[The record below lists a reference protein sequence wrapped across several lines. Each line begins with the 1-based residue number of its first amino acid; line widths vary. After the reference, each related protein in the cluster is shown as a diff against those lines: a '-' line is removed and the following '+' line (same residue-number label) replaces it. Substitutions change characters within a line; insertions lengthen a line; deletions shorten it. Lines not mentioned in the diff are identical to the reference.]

1 MATLAYLSEDIMP
14 EPMKTLYDE
23 VLYPSGLYAQ
33 THPDR
38 LATMATLFGMRTE
51 AVDRCRVLEL
61 GCSDGS
67 NLIAMAYGLPQSQF
81 VGIDL
86 AERPIAQGNTTI
98 EKLGL
103 TNISLH
109 RLDLRQLPSDLG
121 CFDFIIAHG
130 LYSWVPAEVRDKLLA
145 VCGEKLT
152 ERGVAFVSYN
162 AYPGNHFRDM
172 ARGMMRYHTA
182 HFPNREQQIRQA
194 RALLKF
200 LAEAKEESNAYHM
213 ILKQEFER
221 VLTYPD
227 AGFFHDD
234 LNPINDP
241 VYFHEFM
248 AHATHHGMQYL
259 SEADILAMKEETYPP
274 HVTAVLSNLD
284 SGDVI
289 AREQYLDFL
298 KCRAFRQTLL
308 CRSGVELDRTLK
320 PERLHDLYVAAE
332 VRPLSTRPDV
342 TSRAAEIFQGPRGA
356 EIETDRPRVKT
367 AFCHLGAIWPRSM
380 AFGDLLTLVQSHL
393 GQDQRGQDTN
403 ASDDAQELANALLQA
418 YSAGYVE
425 LHVQQAPFVTDV
437 SERPIASALARLQ
450 LQHDN
455 VLSTLRHNT
464 LRIED
469 SLGHHLVMLLDGT
482 RDRATLLKDLG
493 ELVQSGAATLTHE
506 GKPVG
511 DVQEALKYLAS
522 GLESYLTGLARS
534 AVLVA

>member
-1 MATLAYLSEDIMP
+1 
-14 EPMKTLYDE
+14 
-23 VLYPSGLYAQ
+23 
-33 THPDR
+33 
-38 LATMATLFGMRTE
+38 
-51 AVDRCRVLEL
+51 
-61 GCSDGS
+61 
-67 NLIAMAYGLPQSQF
+67 
-81 VGIDL
+81 
-86 AERPIAQGNTTI
+86 
-98 EKLGL
+98 
-103 TNISLH
+103 
-109 RLDLRQLPSDLG
+109 
-121 CFDFIIAHG
+121 
-130 LYSWVPAEVRDKLLA
+130 

-182 HFPNREQQIRQA
+182 HFPDRQQQIRQA

-200 LAEAKEESNAYHM
+200 LAEAKEESNIYHTV
-213 ILKQEFER
+213 LKQEFER

-234 LNPINDP
+234 LNPINHP
-241 VYFHEFM
+241 IYFHEFI
-248 AHATHHGMQYL
+248 AHASRHGLQYL

-274 HVTAVLSNLD
+274 HIAAVLSNLD

-308 CRSGVELDRTLK
+308 CRRGVELDRTLK

-332 VRPLSTRPDV
+332 VRPASPSPDV
-342 TSRAAEIFQGPRGA
+342 TSRSAEVFQGPRGA
-356 EIETDRPRVKT
+356 EIETDRPLVKT
-367 AFCHLGAIWPRSM
+367 ALSRLGAIWPGSVSFR
-380 AFGDLLTLVQSHL
+380 DLLTLVWSHL
-393 GQDQRGQDTN
+393 GHDQREQSTN
-403 ASDDAQELANALLQA
+403 AEDDAQEMGNALLQA

-425 LHVQQAPFVTDV
+425 LHVQQPPFVTDV

-455 VLSTLRHNT
+455 VISTLRHHT

-469 SLGHHLVMLLDGT
+469 SLGRHLVMLLDGT

-506 GKPVG
+506 GKSVS
-511 DVQEALKYLAS
+511 DVQEALKYLAR
-522 GLESYLTGLARS
+522 GLEANLTGLARS

>member
-1 MATLAYLSEDIMP
+1 MP
-14 EPMKTLYDE
+14 EPMNTLYDE

-38 LATMATLFGMRTE
+38 LGTMATLFGMRPE
-51 AVDRCRVLEL
+51 PVDRCRVLEL
-61 GCSDGS
+61 GCNDGS

-86 AERPIAQGNTTI
+86 AELPIVQGEATI

-103 TNISLH
+103 KNITLH
-109 RLDLRQLPSDLG
+109 QLDLRQTPADLG
-121 CFDFIIAHG
+121 RFDFIIAHG
-130 LYSWVPAEVRDKLLA
+130 LYSWVPAEVRDQLLA

-152 ERGVAFVSYN
+152 ERGVAFISYN
-162 AYPGNHFRDM
+162 AYPGNHFRNM

-182 HFPNREQQIRQA
+182 HFPDHQQQIRQA

-200 LAEAKEESNAYHM
+200 LAEAKEEPNAYHT

-221 VLTYPD
+221 VLAYPD

-234 LNPINDP
+234 LNPINHS
-241 VYFHEFM
+241 VYFHEFIS
-248 AHATHHGMQYL
+248 HATRHGLQYL
-259 SEADILAMKEETYPP
+259 SEADILAMKEETYSP
-274 HVTAVLSNLD
+274 HVVAVLSNLE

-308 CRSGVELDRTLK
+308 CRHDVQLDRTLK
-320 PERLHDLYVAAE
+320 PKRLRDLYVAAE
-332 VRPLSTRPDV
+332 VQPLSPSPDV
-342 TSRAAEIFQGPRGA
+342 TSRSAEMFQGPRGA
-356 EIETDRPRVKT
+356 EIETDRPLVKT
-367 AFCHLGAIWPRSM
+367 IFYHLGTVWPGSVP
-380 AFGDLLTLVQSHL
+380 FGDLLTLVRSHL
-393 GQDQRGQDTN
+393 GHDKGGQHTN
-403 ASDDAQELANALLQA
+403 AEDDAQEIGNALLQA

-425 LHVQQAPFVTDV
+425 LHVQQSPFITGV

-455 VLSTLRHNT
+455 VISTLRHHT

-469 SLGHHLVMLLDGT
+469 SLGRHLVMLLDGT

-493 ELVQSGAATLTHE
+493 ELVRSGAATLAQE
-506 GKPVG
+506 GKLVS
-511 DVQEALKYLAS
+511 DVQEALKYLAD
-522 GLESYLTGLARS
+522 GLEANLTGLARS